1 MNYIRDQR
9 RNDGPEQKCPIVI
22 MRSFLAI
29 SCALTALSLSAA
41 FTATDTV
48 AVDDQDDSVVVEGK
62 KGDRTHGV

>member
-1 MNYIRDQR
+1 
-9 RNDGPEQKCPIVI
+9 

-41 FTATDTV
+41 LTATDAE

-62 KGDRTHGV
+62 KGDRTHGVWGDNY